1 MPADLVNQRK
11 EGYDLTLISTVLRV
25 GAVCALIITM
35 GSAATAQPALV
46 PIKVGLVPTD
56 DVTPLV
62 YAIQTGMFR
71 KVGLDVQ
78 IATGGS
84 GAAMAAAVVSGSY
97 TFGKASMLSIIN
109 AHLRKLPLVMI
120 GSEAVY
126 DSKDPYAELVVTS
139 DSAAKSC
146 KDLSGQ
152 VIGTPSLNDLDA
164 LATMACVDQAGGD
177 PTSLKLIELPQ
188 SATLGALHEHRVAA
202 TVMHEP
208 VLAEALA
215 AGSQRVL
222 APAYTAISPHFV
234 FASYFASE
242 SYAKAHPDIVRKF
255 ISTIYSAAAFTNT
268 HHQATV
274 QMMADITKAPADIV
288 AHMARVDGATS
299 LDAKE
304 IQPMIDVA
312 AKYHLV
318 SNAFPASE
326 MLQYAPK

>member
-1 MPADLVNQRK
+1 MKFV
-11 EGYDLTLISTVLRV
+11 STAVRV
-25 GAVCALIITM
+25 AVCALIVAF
-35 GSAATAQPALV
+35 GSAAEAQPALV

-78 IATGGS
+78 IQPGGS

-97 TFGKASMLSIIN
+97 EFGKASMLSIIN
-109 AHLRKLPLVMI
+109 AHLRKLPLAMI
-120 GSEAVY
+120 GAEAVY
-126 DSKDPYAELVVTS
+126 DSKDPYAQLVVAS
-139 DSAAKSC
+139 DSPAKSC

-222 APAYTAISPHFV
+222 APAYSSISPHFV
-234 FASYFASE
+234 FASYFTAE

-255 ISTIYSAAAFTNT
+255 MSTIYRAAAYTNT

-274 QMMADITKAPADIV
+274 QMMAETTKAPAEII

-299 LDAKE
+299 LDPRE

-318 SNAFPASE
+318 PNAFPAAE
-326 MLQYAPK
+326 MLQFAPK